1 MDFLTKT
8 PPSKH
13 PQRFMATSPAEA
25 ADPAATTLSG
35 AEPPLPGPSFEELC
49 TRYFEFVWKCARGFG
64 AKSDEIDDVV
74 QDVFLVVQ
82 RRHAD
87 FEENLK
93 EEGGARSWIYAIT
106 RRVVSSHRRGRRERD
121 ERSAA
126 DVDSLRSSERSP
138 LAAAEHNLE
147 VRILSTVLDQLDER
161 KREVFVLS
169 EILEM
174 SGREIAE
181 MIGAPMNTVYSRLRA
196 AREEFDAA
204 AQRQRK
210 LLERRRAP

>member
-1 MDFLTKT
+1 
-8 PPSKH
+8 
-13 PQRFMATSPAEA
+13 MATSPAEA
-25 ADPAATTLSG
+25 ADHAASTL
-35 AEPPLPGPSFEELC
+35 ADPGPTLPVPSFQELC
-49 TRYFEFVWKCARGFG
+49 TRYFELVWKCARAFG

-87 FEENLK
+87 LK
-93 EEGGARSWIYAIT
+93 DEAVARSWIYGIT
-106 RRVVSSHRRGRRERD
+106 RRTVSSHRRQRRERD
-121 ERSAA
+121 GRGAP
-126 DVDSLRSSERSP
+126 DVDLLRSPEQSP

-147 VRILSTVLDQLDER
+147 VRVLLALLDGLDER

-181 MIGAPMNTVYSRLRA
+181 TIGVPMNTVYSRLRA

-210 LLERRRAP
+210 SLERRRDP

>member
-1 MDFLTKT
+1 
-8 PPSKH
+8 
-13 PQRFMATSPAEA
+13 MATSPAEA
-25 ADPAATTLSG
+25 ADHAATTLDDAG
-35 AEPPLPGPSFEELC
+35 PPLAVPSFPELC
-49 TRYFEFVWKCARGFG
+49 TRYFEFVWKCARAFG
-64 AKSDEIDDVV
+64 SKSDEIDDVV

-87 FEENLK
+87 LK
-93 EEGGARSWIYAIT
+93 DERLARSWIYSIT
-106 RRVVSSHRRGRRERD
+106 RRVVSSQRRRKRERD
-121 ERSAA
+121 SRAA
-126 DVDSLRSSERSP
+126 SDVESLVSTQQSP
-138 LAAAEHNLE
+138 LAVAEHNFE
-147 VRILSTVLDQLDER
+147 VRLLSELLDGLDER

-169 EILEM
+169 EIMEM

-181 MIGAPMNTVYSRLRA
+181 TIGVPMNTVYSRLRA

>member
-1 MDFLTKT
+1 MA
-8 PPSKH
+8 PS
-13 PQRFMATSPAEA
+13 QAEA
-25 ADPAATTLSG
+25 ADHAAATLAG
-35 AEPPLPGPSFEELC
+35 AGPSLPVPSFEELC
-49 TRYFEFVWKCARGFG
+49 TRYFEFVWKCARAFG
-64 AKSDEIDDVV
+64 AKSDGIDDVV

-87 FEENLK
+87 LK
-93 EEGGARSWIYAIT
+93 DAGAARSWIYGIT
-106 RRVVSSHRRGRRERD
+106 RRTVSSHRRQRRERD
-121 ERSAA
+121 ARGAP
-126 DVDSLRSSERSP
+126 DVDSLRSPEQSP

-147 VRILSTVLDQLDER
+147 VRVLLTLLDGLDER

-181 MIGAPMNTVYSRLRA
+181 TIGVPMNTVYSRLRA

-210 LLERRRAP
+210 TLERRREP

>member
-1 MDFLTKT
+1 
-8 PPSKH
+8 
-13 PQRFMATSPAEA
+13 MATSPAEA
-25 ADPAATTLSG
+25 AAR
-35 AEPPLPGPSFEELC
+35 AEPALAGPGPALPIPSFQELC
-49 TRYFEFVWKCARGFG
+49 TRYFDLVWKCARAFG

-87 FEENLK
+87 LK
-93 EEGGARSWIYAIT
+93 EDGLARSWIYSIT
-106 RRVVSSHRRGRRERD
+106 RRVVSSHRRRRRERD
-121 ERSAA
+121 AWAEP
-126 DVDSLRSSERSP
+126 DVDSLRSPGQSP

-147 VRILSTVLDQLDER
+147 VRVLSTLLDGLDER

-181 MIGAPMNTVYSRLRA
+181 TIGVPMNTVYSRLRA

-210 LLERRRAP
+210 SLERRRAP

>member
-1 MDFLTKT
+1 MA
-8 PPSKH
+8 PS
-13 PQRFMATSPAEA
+13 PEA
-25 ADPAATTLSG
+25 AGRAATTLAD
-35 AEPPLPGPSFEELC
+35 AESPLPVPSFEELC
-49 TRYFEFVWKCARGFG
+49 ARYFDFVWKCARAFG

-82 RRHAD
+82 RRHGD
-87 FEENLK
+87 LR
-93 EEGGARSWIYAIT
+93 EEGLARSWIYSIT
-106 RRVVSSHRRGRRERD
+106 RRVVSSQRRRRRQRD
-121 ERSAA
+121 SRTGPEI
-126 DVDSLRSSERSP
+126 DSLRSTERSP
-138 LAAAEHNLE
+138 LAVAEHNLE
-147 VRILSTVLDQLDER
+147 VRVLSTLLEGLEER

-181 MIGAPMNTVYSRLRA
+181 MIGVPMNTVYSRLRA

>member
-1 MDFLTKT
+1 
-8 PPSKH
+8 
-13 PQRFMATSPAEA
+13 MATSPAEA
-25 ADPAATTLSG
+25 ADRAATKMADS
-35 AEPPLPGPSFEELC
+35 ESPVPVPSFQELC
-49 TRYFEFVWKCARGFG
+49 ARYFEFVWKCARAFG
-64 AKSDEIDDVV
+64 SKSDEIDDVV
-74 QDVFLVVQ
+74 QDVFLVAQ

-87 FEENLK
+87 LK
-93 EEGGARSWIYAIT
+93 EERLARSWIYSIT
-106 RRVVSSHRRGRRERD
+106 RRVVSSQRRQRRERD
-121 ERSAA
+121 ARAA
-126 DVDSLRSSERSP
+126 SDVDSLTSTEQSP

-147 VRILSTVLDQLDER
+147 VRVLSTLLEGLEER

-181 MIGAPMNTVYSRLRA
+181 TIGVPMNTVYSRLRA

-210 LLERRRAP
+210 LLERKRAQ

>member
-1 MDFLTKT
+1 
-8 PPSKH
+8 
-13 PQRFMATSPAEA
+13 MATSPAEA
-25 ADPAATTLSG
+25 AARAASPLADVGPA
-35 AEPPLPGPSFEELC
+35 LPIPSFHELC
-49 TRYFEFVWKCARGFG
+49 TLYFDLVWKCARAFG

-87 FEENLK
+87 LK
-93 EEGGARSWIYAIT
+93 EEGHARSWIYSIT
-106 RRVVSSHRRGRRERD
+106 RRVVSSHRRRRRERD
-121 ERSAA
+121 ARAA
-126 DVDSLRSSERSP
+126 PDVDSLRSREQSP

-147 VRILSTVLDQLDER
+147 VRVLSTLLDGLDER

-181 MIGAPMNTVYSRLRA
+181 TIGVPMNTVYSRLRA

-210 LLERRRAP
+210 SLERRRAP

>member
-1 MDFLTKT
+1 MV
-8 PPSKH
+8 
-13 PQRFMATSPAEA
+13 TSPAEA
-25 ADPAATTLSG
+25 AEHAATNLDDAG
-35 AEPPLPGPSFEELC
+35 PHRPVPSFQELC
-49 TRYFEFVWKCARGFG
+49 ARYFEFVWKCARAFG

-82 RRHAD
+82 RRYAD
-87 FEENLK
+87 LK
-93 EEGGARSWIYAIT
+93 DERLARSWIYSIT
-106 RRVVSSHRRGRRERD
+106 RRVVSSQRRRRREHD
-121 ERSAA
+121 ARSVE
-126 DVDSLRSSERSP
+126 DVDSLTSAAQSP
-138 LAAAEHNLE
+138 LAMAERHRE
-147 VRILSTVLDQLDER
+147 VRVLYALLDGLEER

-181 MIGAPMNTVYSRLRA
+181 TIGVPMNTVYSRLRA

-210 LLERRRAP
+210 SLGRGRAP

>member
-1 MDFLTKT
+1 
-8 PPSKH
+8 
-13 PQRFMATSPAEA
+13 MATSPAEA
-25 ADPAATTLSG
+25 AGRAADPLAE
-35 AEPPLPGPSFEELC
+35 AEPPLPVPSFRELC
-49 TRYFEFVWKCARGFG
+49 ARYFEFVWKCARAFG
-64 AKSDEIDDVV
+64 SKPDEIDDVV
-74 QDVFLVVQ
+74 QDVFLVAQ

-87 FEENLK
+87 LK
-93 EEGGARSWIYAIT
+93 EERLARSWIYSIT
-106 RRVVSSHRRGRRERD
+106 RRVVSSQRRRRRERD
-121 ERSAA
+121 SRAGA
-126 DVDSLRSSERSP
+126 DVDALSSPEQSP

-147 VRILSTVLDQLDER
+147 VRVLSTLLDGMDER

-181 MIGAPMNTVYSRLRA
+181 TIGVPMNTVYSRLRA

-210 LLERRRAP
+210 LLERRRTL

>member
-1 MDFLTKT
+1 
-8 PPSKH
+8 
-13 PQRFMATSPAEA
+13 MATSPAEA
-25 ADPAATTLSG
+25 AGRATTTSAG
-35 AEPPLPGPSFEELC
+35 AEPPLPVPSFEELC
-49 TRYFEFVWKCARGFG
+49 TQYFEFVWKCARAFG

-82 RRHAD
+82 RRRTD
-87 FEENLK
+87 LK
-93 EEGGARSWIYAIT
+93 EGRLVRSWIYSIT
-106 RRVVSSHRRGRRERD
+106 RRVVSSQRRRRRERD
-121 ERSAA
+121 SRAA
-126 DVDSLRSSERSP
+126 PDVDLLRSHEQSP
-138 LAAAEHNLE
+138 LAAAEHSLE
-147 VRILSTVLDQLDER
+147 VRVLSTLLEGLDER

-181 MIGAPMNTVYSRLRA
+181 TIGVPMNTVYSRLRA

-210 LLERRRAP
+210 LLERRSRP

>member
-1 MDFLTKT
+1 
-8 PPSKH
+8 
-13 PQRFMATSPAEA
+13 MAPSPAEA
-25 ADPAATTLSG
+25 ADHAAATLAG
-35 AEPPLPGPSFEELC
+35 AGPPLPVPSFEELC
-49 TRYFEFVWKCARGFG
+49 TRYFDFVWKCARAFG
-64 AKSDEIDDVV
+64 AKSDAIDDVV
-74 QDVFLVVQ
+74 QDVFLVAQ

-87 FEENLK
+87 LK
-93 EEGGARSWIYAIT
+93 DEASAQSWIYGIT
-106 RRVVSSHRRGRRERD
+106 RRTVSSQRRQRRERD
-121 ERSAA
+121 ARGAP
-126 DVDSLRSSERSP
+126 DVESLRSPEQSP

-147 VRILSTVLDQLDER
+147 VRVLLTLLDGLDER

-181 MIGAPMNTVYSRLRA
+181 TIGVPMNTVYSRLRA

-210 LLERRRAP
+210 SLERRREP

>member
-1 MDFLTKT
+1 MV
-8 PPSKH
+8 P
-13 PQRFMATSPAEA
+13 SPAEA
-25 ADPAATTLSG
+25 AEHAATTLDDV
-35 AEPPLPGPSFEELC
+35 EPHPPVPSFQELC
-49 TRYFEFVWKCARGFG
+49 ARHFEFVWKCARAFG
-64 AKSDEIDDVV
+64 SKSDEIDDVV

-87 FEENLK
+87 LK
-93 EEGGARSWIYAIT
+93 EERLARSWIYSIT
-106 RRVVSSHRRGRRERD
+106 RRVVSSQRRRRRERD
-121 ERSAA
+121 ARAVP
-126 DVDSLRSSERSP
+126 DVDSLTSAEQSP
-138 LAAAEHNLE
+138 LAVAEHHREIRVLYALLE
-147 VRILSTVLDQLDER
+147 GLEER

-181 MIGAPMNTVYSRLRA
+181 MIGVPMNTVYSRLRA

-210 LLERRRAP
+210 SLARWRTP

>member
-1 MDFLTKT
+1 
-8 PPSKH
+8 
-13 PQRFMATSPAEA
+13 MATSPAEA
-25 ADPAATTLSG
+25 ADRAATDLADANS
-35 AEPPLPGPSFEELC
+35 PLPVPSFQELC
-49 TRYFEFVWKCARGFG
+49 ARYFEFVWKCARAFG
-64 AKSDEIDDVV
+64 SRADEIDDVV
-74 QDVFLVVQ
+74 QDVFVVAQ

-87 FEENLK
+87 LK
-93 EEGGARSWIYAIT
+93 EERLARSWIYSIT
-106 RRVVSSHRRGRRERD
+106 RRVVSSQRRRRRERD
-121 ERSAA
+121 SRAA
-126 DVDSLRSSERSP
+126 SDVDSLTSPDQSP

-147 VRILSTVLDQLDER
+147 VRVLSTLLEGLDER

-181 MIGAPMNTVYSRLRA
+181 TIGVPMNTVYSRLRA